1 MSIVLTADDRQAVA
15 RHARGLEVV
24 LAAEATG
31 GALAVVDC
39 QVPAGTAGPPLHRHP
54 GSDETF
60 LVTEGRLL
68 VHLDGTVTELGP
80 GGVAFVSRGVAH
92 TFATRPGQAARFIAV
107 HTPGGFEGFH
117 IAAAAAEE
125 QKGEPLGVPELIG
138 LASKFDWQLVGP
150 PLLPT
155 GQLAGPAS

>member
-1 MSIVLTADDRQAVA
+1 
-15 RHARGLEVV
+15 
-24 LAAEATG
+24 
-31 GALAVVDC
+31 
-39 QVPAGTAGPPLHRHP
+39 
-54 GSDETF
+54 
-60 LVTEGRLL
+60 
-68 VHLDGTVTELGP
+68 
-80 GGVAFVSRGVAH
+80 
-92 TFATRPGQAARFIAV
+92 V

>member
-1 MSIVLTADDRQAVA
+1 MTARCP
-15 RHARGLEVV
+15 RGYGRP
-24 LAAEATG
+24 AAA
-31 GALAVVDC
+31 
-39 QVPAGTAGPPLHRHP
+39 PAP
-54 GSDETF
+54 GLDETF

-68 VHLDGTVTELGP
+68 VHLDGTVTKLGP

-92 TFATRPGQAARFIAV
+92 TRFRHDAGQAARFITV

-117 IAAAAAEE
+117 TAAAAAEK

-138 LASKFDWQLVGP
+138 LASKFDWQLAGP

-155 GQLAGPAS
+155 GQPAGPAS